1 MKSVELAAEA
11 DLEVVTGSR
20 RLVTVFRKLSFGYA
34 HAEAIGFKINW
45 RSYYRSPTS
54 PRRRTLHH

>member
-45 RSYYRSPTS
+45 RSYYRSPIS
-54 PRRRTLHH
+54 EQ